1 MPRTSL
7 SIQMAPVSRRAARIG
22 FEVHSVGR
30 IVVVTDR
37 NMKFLAVALDLS
49 VLGEEVGFIVSTA
62 RER

>member
-1 MPRTSL
+1 
-7 SIQMAPVSRRAARIG
+7 MAPVSRRAARIG